1 MRAYLRK
8 FRGLVLVLLLPLMGC
23 AAVGAGAGGAAG
35 SAVGCGDDRTK
46 EECAAAT
53 GVGAVGGAVVGGALD

>member
-1 MRAYLRK
+1 MKAYLRK